1 MITTSKSLRLKPK
14 TKMNPAKP
22 KKENNMKKKLDR
34 KDKLIME
41 FKEEVK
47 GLMEK
52 FDVSNFLTCL
62 RIHKMAFILDYNKND
77 KEFIKMHKKMSPE
90 EHCEFLDKRIPPFF
104 TWKKETR

>member
-1 MITTSKSLRLKPK
+1 
-14 TKMNPAKP
+14 
-22 KKENNMKKKLDR
+22 MKKKLDR

-62 RIHKMAFILDYNKND
+62 RIHKMAFILDYNSRD
-77 KEFIKMHKKMSPE
+77 KEFM
-90 EHCEFLDKRIPPFF
+90 KRFMKASAKENCKFADTKIPPFF
-104 TWKKETR
+104 TWKKETI

>member
-1 MITTSKSLRLKPK
+1 
-14 TKMNPAKP
+14 MNPAKP
-22 KKENNMKKKLDR
+22 KKGNNMKKKLDR

-90 EHCEFLDKRIPPFF
+90 EHCEFLDKKIPPFF
-104 TWKKETR
+104 TWKRETR